1 MVSATPNRSSAMREA
16 MIVTYYPD
24 GTRVDELS
32 NPSRENDAR
41 VYLGGRKP
49 GELADSELNTVVY
62 RRE

>member
-1 MVSATPNRSSAMREA
+1 MREA

-41 VYLGGRKP
+41 VYLGGKKP